1 VPSLKGRSIWMAVAA
16 LWLVAVSTIFTVVSL
31 VMIGTSAARLLVF
44 AVIVA
49 VIVYLAIGVGV
60 IRALRAL
67 TRSYPAADAGTP
79 PPAAPVC
86 VCSDW

>member
-1 VPSLKGRSIWMAVAA
+1 MAVAA

-49 VIVYLAIGVGV
+49 VIDAIMPFDFLADGLSQRIQVAQLKHGKMTFGDHPGKV
-60 IRALRAL
+60 
-67 TRSYPAADAGTP
+67 
-79 PPAAPVC
+79 
-86 VCSDW
+86 